1 MKRKIIALLL
11 TGLICNSVVACGG
24 KEQSS
29 SQTQEN
35 AVVKDTDSPA
45 EESTD
50 TDEDNGAAGDESVKK
65 DLPDGDYSEIGDGEF
80 FISTSGGTSESGN
93 VPVLFVRDE
102 SLIQIG
108 IDTASFDGSK
118 LSYIYID
125 GMLSTKEQLGDSQ
138 CSLYLAGDS
147 LTPGIHKVEVVQY
160 DGDDP
165 ENEMVTYR
173 SASYEV
179 KSK

>member
-1 MKRKIIALLL
+1 MKKEIIVLLL
-11 TGLICNSVVACGG
+11 AGLMCNSVVACGG
-24 KEQSS
+24 KEQSDP
-29 SQTQEN
+29 QTQEDVVTDDN
-35 AVVKDTDSPA
+35 ASPSKDSA
-45 EESTD
+45 VA
-50 TDEDNGAAGDESVKK
+50 DEDNGAESIER
-65 DLPDGDYSEIGDGEF
+65 DLPDGDYSEIGSGEF

-93 VPVLFVRDE
+93 VPVLFVQDE

-108 IDTASFDGSK
+108 VDTTSFDGSK

-125 GMLSTKEQLGDSQ
+125 GMLSVKEQLGDSQ
-138 CSLYLAGDS
+138 CSLDLAGDS

-165 ENEMVTYR
+165 GNEMVTYK